1 MQNGHINTQRI
12 LPIHQV
18 YSVCVADV
26 RRCSIGALLLRLMN
40 AKLTMLFVRLS
51 PPPSTK
57 NKYYISQDGID
68 FKDVLSLLCPRASSF
83 CTGCRQGLLR
93 MLRQHAR
100 ARFASFF
107 GNLLLKISAFFRVCL
122 AARVSIFSS
131 CLTARVTRYRLNA
144 CGVTLLTTESERIE
158 CPDN

>member
-18 YSVCVADV
+18 YSVCVAAA
-26 RRCSIGALLLRLMN
+26 RRCSIGALLSRLSN

-51 PPPSTK
+51 PPPPHLTK

-68 FKDVLSLLCPRASSF
+68 FRDVLSLLCPRASSF

-122 AARVSIFSS
+122 AARVSSFTS

-144 CGVTLLTTESERIE
+144 CGVYLT
-158 CPDN
+158 DN